1 MHAEAHIN
9 KTDAWR
15 HAMEKHHADARHSD
29 QHGRPYLRL
38 GAMLVFSF
46 LAMYALMYAMVDRWQ
61 NVHHNLNQAWM
72 AGLMVA
78 PMLVIELLL
87 MWRMYP
93 HRRLNALLLAA
104 GVAFGLACWWMIRA
118 QAAIDD
124 RQFLRSM
131 IPHHA
136 GALLMCERNRLRD
149 PELQRLCRQIIAS
162 QRREIAE
169 MQAKLAAPAQ

>member
-1 MHAEAHIN
+1 ME
-9 KTDAWR
+9 TD
-15 HAMEKHHADARHSD
+15 HADSRHRD
-29 QHGRPYLRL
+29 QHGHAYLRL
-38 GAMLVFSF
+38 GAMLVLSF

-61 NVHHNLNQAWM
+61 NVHNNLNQAWM

-93 HRRLNALLLAA
+93 HRQLNALLLAG
-104 GVAFGLACWWMIRA
+104 GVALGLACWWMIRA
-118 QAAIDD
+118 QVAIDD

-149 PELQRLCRQIIAS
+149 PELQQLCRDIIDS
-162 QRREIAE
+162 QRREIGL
-169 MQAKLAAPAQ
+169 MQAKLKAPEH

>member
-1 MHAEAHIN
+1 
-9 KTDAWR
+9 
-15 HAMEKHHADARHSD
+15 METHHADARHND
-29 QHGRPYLRL
+29 QHGQAYLRL
-38 GAMLVFSF
+38 GAMLVLSF

-136 GALLMCERNRLRD
+136 GALLMCERNQLRD
-149 PELQRLCRQIIAS
+149 PELQELCRDIIAS
-162 QRREIAE
+162 QRREIDL
-169 MQAKLAAPAQ
+169 MQAKLAAPAE

>member
-1 MHAEAHIN
+1 
-9 KTDAWR
+9 
-15 HAMEKHHADARHSD
+15 METHHADTGHSD
-29 QHGRPYLRL
+29 QHGQAYLRL
-38 GAMLVFSF
+38 GAMLVLSF

-61 NVHHNLNQAWM
+61 NVHNNLNQAWM

-78 PMLVIELLL
+78 PMLVIELAL

-93 HRRLNALLLAA
+93 HRRLNALLLAG
-104 GVAFGLACWWMIRA
+104 GVALGLACWWMIRA
-118 QAAIDD
+118 QVAIND

-149 PELQRLCRQIIAS
+149 PELQQLCRDIIAS
-162 QRREIAE
+162 QRREIDL
-169 MQAKLAAPAQ
+169 MQAKLEARAQ